1 MQRVY
6 EKMIGKLN
14 FTDVSYT
21 DDVIYFKVAKEHKW
35 FIKNIAEALKFGFK
49 NGKDLGAL
57 SVDWFKKPRTL
68 SQNGL
73 MWALLTEL
81 ALFLGEGKKD
91 PDFSPEKLYYS
102 LLSKYGI
109 AEYLETIPEAKEALK
124 KVFKIII
131 KVDDRESLKGVKTQV
146 FKCYYGS
153 STFDTKQMGNLIDG
167 LLDTMANYQVNTPK
181 ALELMEDY
189 KNGNYEK

>member
-1 MQRVY
+1 
-6 EKMIGKLN
+6 MIGKLN
-14 FTDVSYT
+14 FNDVSYK

-91 PDFSPEKLYYS
+91 PDLSPEKLYYS
-102 LLSKYGI
+102 LLSKYGV
-109 AEYLETIPEAKEALK
+109 AEYLEAIPEAEEALK
-124 KVFKIII
+124 KVFKIVI
-131 KVDDRESLKGVKTQV
+131 KVDDRESLKGVQTKV

-153 STFDTKQMGNLIDG
+153 STFDTKQMGILIDG